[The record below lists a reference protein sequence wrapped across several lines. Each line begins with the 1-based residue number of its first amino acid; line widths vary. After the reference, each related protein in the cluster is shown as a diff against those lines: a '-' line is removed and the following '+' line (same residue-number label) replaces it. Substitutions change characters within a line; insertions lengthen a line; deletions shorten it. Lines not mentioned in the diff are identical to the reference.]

1 MKNART
7 GCFDGQGNEFREGDR
22 VIGIFGEGV
31 VEYAPHLYRYVINL
45 GEHYYELED
54 SWIIIGSVK

>member
-7 GCFDGQGNEFREGDR
+7 GAFDAQGNEFKEGDR
-22 VIGIFGEGV
+22 VVGIFGEGIV
-31 VEYAPHLYRYVINL
+31 VYVPHLHKYMINL

-54 SWIIIGSVK
+54 SWIILY